1 MLLRLSLLMIVVPLL
16 ELALLVQIN
25 KYVGLMATIA
35 IVVVTGFL
43 GASLARYQG
52 RSAWR
57 NIQAALQKGRMPSTE
72 IADGVMIFIAGL
84 LLITPG
90 LITDTTGFL
99 LLIPSIRRHAAR
111 YLQAWVTRNA
121 KVQIHSAGSVFN
133 PGTGVFET
141 FSRTY
146 ESSPTSEERPS
157 VRVVDPSQGKLEH
170 ES

>member
-1 MLLRLSLLMIVVPLL
+1 MLLRLSLLMIVIPLL

-25 KYVGLMATIA
+25 KYVGLAATIA
-35 IVVVTGFL
+35 IVVVTGFI
-43 GASLARYQG
+43 GASLARHQG

-57 NIQAALQKGRMPSTE
+57 NIQAALQQGRMPSTE
-72 IADGVMIFIAGL
+72 LADGMMIFIAGL

-99 LLIPSIRRHAAR
+99 LLIPQVRRHAAR
-111 YLQAWVTRNA
+111 YLQAWVARNA
-121 KVQIHSAGSVFN
+121 RVQIHTAASIFN
-133 PGTGVFET
+133 PGTGSFESV
-141 FSRTY
+141 SRSY
-146 ESSPTSEERPS
+146 ESYPTSEERPS